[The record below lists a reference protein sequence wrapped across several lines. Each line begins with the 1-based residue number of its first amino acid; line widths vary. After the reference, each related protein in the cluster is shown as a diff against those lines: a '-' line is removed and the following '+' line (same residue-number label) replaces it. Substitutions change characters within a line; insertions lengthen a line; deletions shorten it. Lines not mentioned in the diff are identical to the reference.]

1 MHLEEGQVWD
11 FLLIPSSKGPSCTSA
26 STIAASS
33 CCRVR
38 ASGLQDSQ
46 PLLLLFC
53 IWTPLQLPDS
63 CELHCQVPFL
73 TRLFTEGLPCA
84 R

>member
-11 FLLIPSSKGPSCTSA
+11 FLLILSSKGALLSLSLLPSLPPLAAGCT
-26 STIAASS
+26 
-33 CCRVR
+33 
-38 ASGLQDSQ
+38 SGLQDSQ
-46 PLLLLFC
+46 PLLLFC
-53 IWTPLQLPDS
+53 ILTPLQLPGS
-63 CELHCQVPFL
+63 CKLHCQVPFL